1 MVSKTNLGE
10 KWELIL
16 CDDTV
21 TEMQLQTH
29 LHQKR
34 YLPLQLKYNQ
44 QVGGGAYMV
53 SKTNLGEKWGLVAGG
68 SLLVDYIL
76 TVAVIKINS
85 TSKHAINT
93 L

>member
-1 MVSKTNLGE
+1 MQ
-10 KWELIL
+10 LIL

-44 QVGGGAYMV
+44 QVM
-53 SKTNLGEKWGLVAGG
+53 NHQ
-68 SLLVDYIL
+68 LLVPIFSPKL
-76 TVAVIKINS
+76 VLETI
-85 TSKHAINT
+85 
-93 L
+93 